1 MLSQKETSAQKTVVA
16 VHTEG
21 ASYLKSSERRGDAY
35 AQEDESV
42 KRPAM
47 MKIKEEAATLL
58 EMMGTIMEIMSTL
71 KTEEAIEGVFD
82 FAKEKIM
89 DAARDIILY
98 PDVQRRFL
106 EMLLK
111 KSKLAAAIRASQ
123 PNGTAKLYLE
133 DVKIIFKVTQA
144 LNVEAK
150 EKVLGLKKQVAC
162 ITSKLDVEREG
173 REAAVA
179 AMRKME
185 CDIKEMEFALI
196 SQKDEKEDALK
207 LVSKLKEEVENA
219 VCVTENTK
227 DKLRAAKQEAEREG
241 KALKAV
247 IRQLSDELSC
257 AKRGRLAAVTER
269 DGLAANLEAGEE
281 KERRIF
287 LLEAEILQ
295 LKEELLISQKASKIE
310 ADELAAKLVVNTNEE
325 IMVEEVYMED
335 PIAERESTLEKVDEQ
350 LPGKLDTGRLE
361 DVEDKLFDSEMK
373 TKKKNNLRRWNNKML
388 EDGQV
393 VMKMSSGSGAANK
406 IQAGVTENYEHWN
419 DKLSKVGKMALPE
432 KDENFGHRKKTTHKM
447 DSAWKLKPADKG
459 GGMFK
464 RARLERWRSYLGAIT

>member
-21 ASYLKSSERRGDAY
+21 ASYLKSSDRRGDAY

-42 KRPAM
+42 KRPPM
-47 MKIKEEAATLL
+47 MKLKEEAVTLL

-89 DAARDIILY
+89 DAAREVILY
-98 PDVQRRFL
+98 PCVHRRFL

-123 PNGTAKLYLE
+123 ANGTEKLYSE
-133 DVKIIFKVTQA
+133 DVKVILKITHA
-144 LNVEAK
+144 LNVETK
-150 EKVLGLKKQVAC
+150 EKVLGLKKQVAY
-162 ITSKLDVEREG
+162 ITSELDSEREG
-173 REAAVA
+173 RKAAVA
-179 AMRKME
+179 VMRKME
-185 CDIKEMEFALI
+185 GDIKEMEFALI

-219 VCVTENTK
+219 VCVAEDTK
-227 DKLRAAKQEAEREG
+227 DKLRAANQEAEREG
-241 KALKAV
+241 KALNAV

-257 AKRGRLAAVTER
+257 AKRERLAAATER

-287 LLEAEILQ
+287 LLEAEVLQ

-310 ADELAAKLVVNTNEE
+310 ADELAAKLVVNINEDM
-325 IMVEEVYMED
+325 MVEEVNMDD
-335 PIAERESTLEKVDEQ
+335 PIAEREPTLEKLDEQ

-361 DVEDKLFDSEMK
+361 EVEDKLFDSEMK
-373 TKKKNNLRRWNNKML
+373 TKKKSNLRRWNNKML

-393 VMKMSSGSGAANK
+393 VMKMPSGSGAANK
-406 IQAGVTENYEHWN
+406 IQAEVRENYERWN
-419 DKLSKVGKMALPE
+419 DKLSKLGETTLPE
-432 KDENFGHRKKTTHKM
+432 KDGNFRYRKKTTDKK
-447 DSAWKLKPADKG
+447 DSAWQLKPADKG
-459 GGMFK
+459 GGSFK
-464 RARLERWRSYLGAIT
+464 RTRLDRWRS

>member
-21 ASYLKSSERRGDAY
+21 ASYLKSSDRRGDAY

-42 KRPAM
+42 KRPQM

-89 DAARDIILY
+89 DAARDVILY
-98 PDVQRRFL
+98 PGVHRRFL

-123 PNGTAKLYLE
+123 PNGTAKLHLE
-133 DVKIIFKVTQA
+133 DVKIILKVTQA
-144 LNVEAK
+144 LNVGTK

-162 ITSKLDVEREG
+162 ITSKLDVEREM

-185 CDIKEMEFALI
+185 SDIKEMEFALI
-196 SQKDEKEDALK
+196 SQKYEKEDALK

-219 VCVTENTK
+219 VCVAEDTK
-227 DKLRAAKQEAEREG
+227 DKLRAANQEAEREG

-247 IRQLSDELSC
+247 IRQVSAELSC
-257 AKRGRLAAVTER
+257 AKRERLAAATER
-269 DGLAANLEAGEE
+269 DGLAANLEADEE

-287 LLEAEILQ
+287 LPEAEILQ
-295 LKEELLISQKASKIE
+295 LKEELLISQKTSKIE
-310 ADELAAKLVVNTNEE
+310 ADGLAAKLVVNINEAM
-325 IMVEEVYMED
+325 MVEE
-335 PIAERESTLEKVDEQ
+335 EKVDEQ
-350 LPGKLDTGRLE
+350 LSGKLDTGRLE
-361 DVEDKLFDSEMK
+361 EVEDKLFVSEMK
-373 TKKKNNLRRWNNKML
+373 TMKKSNMRRWNNKML

-393 VMKMSSGSGAANK
+393 VMKMPSGSGAANK
-406 IQAGVTENYEHWN
+406 IQAEVTENYERWN
-419 DKLSKVGKMALPE
+419 DKLSKVGETALPE
-432 KDENFGHRKKTTHKM
+432 KDENFGHRKTTTHKM
-447 DSAWKLKPADKG
+447 DSSWKLKPADKG
-459 GGMFK
+459 
-464 RARLERWRSYLGAIT
+464 